1 MSLVLLFLLTISIVV
16 NIFFVISIK
25 KAFSQIDSLEIW
37 LIDFKNLM
45 NQTYNKLKIIDNRDI
60 FEKDDEVGVA
70 FKEILS
76 IIDSTNNII
85 KDDDDDPKEKR

>member
-16 NIFFVISIK
+16 NIFFVISLK

>member
-1 MSLVLLFLLTISIVV
+1 M